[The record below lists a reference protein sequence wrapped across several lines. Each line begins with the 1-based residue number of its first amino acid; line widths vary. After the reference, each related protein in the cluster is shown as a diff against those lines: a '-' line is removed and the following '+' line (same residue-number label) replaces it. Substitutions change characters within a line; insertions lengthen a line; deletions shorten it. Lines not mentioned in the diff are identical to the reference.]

1 MEKSTNIESIS
12 YCCDDDNI
20 EKFLDLLPEY
30 QGLTFI
36 ISLREIMTSE
46 TKIEHRR
53 GGWIFN
59 SNREG
64 GKIRVWATLRE
75 EG

>member
-53 GGWIFN
+53 GG
-59 SNREG
+59 
-64 GKIRVWATLRE
+64 
-75 EG
+75 